1 MRGRLPFS
9 WRCTHLGAEVLRD
22 QNSNSIPTFTG
33 GARVR
38 RDEMDPDICSTPK
51 ALSVKRP
58 HTRRNEKFE
67 LLATRVGKWNKA
79 LLEKI
84 YHERGLAGRES
95 KIAFFPGG

>member
-1 MRGRLPFS
+1 
-9 WRCTHLGAEVLRD
+9 
-22 QNSNSIPTFTG
+22 
-33 GARVR
+33 
-38 RDEMDPDICSTPK
+38 MDPDIYSTPK

-58 HTRRNEKFE
+58 HTRRYEKFE